1 MTEFIYRNL
10 RRPMQILPYWIAGR
24 MPRWLVYHC
33 AIRLIAHATTGKHG
47 SQLVPELTALEALE
61 RWEGKERK

>member
-1 MTEFIYRNL
+1 
-10 RRPMQILPYWIAGR
+10 MQIFPYWVAGR

-47 SQLVPELTALEALE
+47 AQLVPELTALEALE
-61 RWEGKERK
+61 RWDKSKETQ